1 MIWLLFYIPVLLAF
15 YVMATRYKQI
25 SPLWI
30 VFLLLSLFTGGGP
43 IVALLFLAANRK
55 MLQGESQPAANTA
68 QAPVAQTTVYPEA
81 TTGTIAPNTAPSSR
95 FRVTPKKAGTVLG
108 SVVGAILWISGL
120 MAVGFFVI
128 VTIAAIQCAN
138 DPKCM

>member
-43 IVALLFLAANRK
+43 IVAVLFLAANKK
-55 MLQGESQPAANTA
+55 MLQEEAQPGDNIN
-68 QAPVAQTTVYPEA
+68 QASVAQTTVYPEA
-81 TTGTIAPNTAPSSR
+81 TTGTLAPNTAPSST
-95 FRVTPKKAGTVLG
+95 FQVTPKKAGTVLG
-108 SVVGAILWISGL
+108 SIVGVILWISGL
-120 MAVGFFVI
+120 IAVGFFVI
-128 VTIAAIQCAN
+128 VTIIAIQCAN

>member
-43 IVALLFLAANRK
+43 IVALIFLAANKK
-55 MLQGESQPAANTA
+55 MLQGEAQPAANMA
-68 QAPVAQTTVYPEA
+68 QTPVSQTTVYPEA
-81 TTGTIAPNTAPSSR
+81 IAGTLAPNTAQPST
-95 FRVTPKKAGTVLG
+95 FQVTPKKAGTALG
-108 SVVGAILWISGL
+108 GVVSVILWVSGL
-120 MAVGFFVI
+120 AVVGFFVM
-128 VTIAAIQCAN
+128 VTIAVIQCSN
-138 DPKCM
+138 DPKCI